1 MRRWRAA
8 LAALALIAA
17 PGLWA
22 ADATPPVASVDG
34 GLDFTAQ
41 VARARDAVLPY
52 VVSILVVREDFNQ
65 GEAALSLSGGSGTI
79 VDAAGHIAT
88 NAHVTENGVRFR
100 VVLNDDREFPAR
112 LVGTDPM
119 SDLAVLRIDAPPG
132 TRFEYARFAGA
143 LALKPGDAV
152 LAMGAPWGM
161 KNSVTQGIV
170 SNTERLMV
178 SLFEDET
185 DYEQTLGQ
193 GQATARFYAWIQHDA
208 SISPGNSGG
217 PLVALTGEIVG
228 VNTRGNVFGG
238 DMAFAIPGPIAAD
251 VVAKLIGDGR
261 VLRSDYGFS
270 VRSLRGTAYTEGV
283 LVTTVDRGLGAE
295 QAGLRAGDRIVAVD
309 AQALTV
315 AKPEEVPGFRRG
327 LADRPIGS
335 AIQLTV
341 VRNDGRR
348 ETLTLKSVAQEEAKG
363 REIELASWGLSVAD
377 LTRAAARSRF
387 LEPGR
392 GVLIQGLRAGGPA
405 ATAQPALQAGD
416 LLLSVDGVTVRD
428 VEAVRRRVA
437 PLDEAAPQPVVLAV
451 ERRGQKLLSVLTPA
465 PKRLIPE
472 PAPELAKA
480 WAGFDVQPITAAL
493 ARAAG
498 VDGSGFRVTRVFP
511 GSPAAAAGLAVG
523 DLIQATNE
531 IPVSPSGI
539 KETSALDQR
548 IRNASTL
555 EPFRLTVRR
564 DGRELAKSL
573 NLVEEPTPVAR
584 AEQRWNDQLQ
594 VVVRA
599 LTFYDRAERALSEG
613 QGGVLLERVENGGFG
628 GLAFL
633 RTGDLLVRINDREV
647 TNLDSFEAAL
657 KAAERGNE
665 ERLRFLVLRGA
676 DTRLLFVD
684 APWRVQRCSCGEGGC
699 RLDC

>member
-1 MRRWRAA
+1 MRRLGAVLTA
-8 LAALALIAA
+8 LTLLAA
-17 PGLWA
+17 PGLSADQPA
-22 ADATPPVASVDG
+22 ATSAPVEAA
-34 GLDFTAQ
+34 LDFPAQ

-65 GEAALSLSGGSGTI
+65 SEASLSLSGGSGTI
-79 VDAAGHIAT
+79 IDANGHIAT

-132 TRFEYARFAGA
+132 TRFEHARFAGA

-217 PLVALTGEIVG
+217 PLVSLRGEIVG

-251 VVAKLIGDGR
+251 VVAKLIRDGR

-283 LVTTVDRGLGAE
+283 LVTTVDRGLSAE
-295 QAGLRAGDRIVAVD
+295 QAGLRAGDRIVALD
-309 AQALTV
+309 GQPLTV

-335 AIQLTV
+335 EIGVTV
-341 VRNDGRR
+341 LREGGKR
-348 ETLTLKSVAQEEAKG
+348 ETLKLVSVEQEEAKG
-363 REIELASWGLSVAD
+363 REIEVASWGVSVAD
-377 LTRAAARSRF
+377 LTRTAARSRF

-405 ATAQPALQAGD
+405 ATAQPALMAGD
-416 LLLSVDGVTVRD
+416 LLLSVDGQSVKD
-428 VEAVRRRVA
+428 VEAVRARVA
-437 PLDEAAPQPVVLAV
+437 PLDDAAPKPVVLAV
-451 ERRGQKLLSVLTPA
+451 ERRGQRLLSVLTPA

-480 WAGFDVQPITAAL
+480 WAGFDVQPITPAL
-493 ARAAG
+493 ARSAG
-498 VDGSGFRVTRVFP
+498 IEGSGFRITRVFP
-511 GSPAAAAGLAVG
+511 GSPAAAAGLMVG
-523 DLIQATNE
+523 DLIQATND

-539 KETSALDQR
+539 KETGALDQR
-548 IRNASTL
+548 IRNASIL
-555 EPFRLTVRR
+555 EPLRLSVRR
-564 DGRELAKSL
+564 DTRELTKSL
-573 NLVEEPTPVAR
+573 NLVEEPTPISR
-584 AEQRWNDQLQ
+584 AEQRWNDRLQ

-599 LTFYDRAERALSEG
+599 LTFYDRAERALAAG

-633 RTGDLLVRINDREV
+633 RTGDLLVRINEREV
-647 TNLDSFEAAL
+647 RDLDSFEAAL
-657 KAAERGNE
+657 EAAERRGE
-665 ERLRFLVLRGA
+665 DRLRFLVLRGA

-684 APWRVQRCSCGEGGC
+684 APWRVQR
-699 RLDC
+699 